1 MQGSHHRPPRTAPAG
16 DAGPLTAFQRIL
28 LATDGTV
35 THILEAYA
43 GEPVEV
49 VKLRQAFDTANE
61 GDESLAVAP
70 GDKVLRRRVL
80 LRGRRG
86 GQSLLYA
93 EAVVV
98 LDRVDPA
105 ILDGL
110 LETDKPIG
118 VLLGESRTETFREIL
133 RVGREPAG
141 GRATHFGVDAGDDL
155 IFRTYRI
162 VAGGRPVILITE
174 KFPPQ
179 SFRAVPD

>member
-1 MQGSHHRPPRTAPAG
+1 MEGSHHRPRRTAPAG
-16 DAGPLTAFQRIL
+16 DAGPLTPFQRIL

-43 GEPVEV
+43 GEPIEV
-49 VKLRQAFDTANE
+49 VKLLQAFDTANE
-61 GDESLAVAP
+61 GDAALAVAP

-80 LRGRRG
+80 LRGRLG
-86 GQSLLYA
+86 GQNLLFA

-105 ILDGL
+105 VLDGL

-118 VLLGESRTETFREIL
+118 VLLSEHRTETFREIL
-133 RVGREPAG
+133 SVGREPAG
-141 GRATHFGVDAGDDL
+141 GRATHFGIDAGADV

-174 KFPPQ
+174 KFPGGF
-179 SFRAVPD
+179 FRAVPD